1 MPDVDHAVPDEGGK
15 LDWSSDIFFSKQDS
29 QFYVIKTFNCY
40 HLLFVLML
48 PEEVRV
54 DARSLLIKL
63 SLLLILKAG
72 AHILHNSPIII
83 GEKFPY
89 F

>member
-1 MPDVDHAVPDEGGK
+1 MVEDLKPLLVPDVDHAVPDEGGK
-15 LDWSSDIFFSKQDS
+15 LDRSSDIFFSKQDS

-63 SLLLILKAG
+63 SLLLILKVTLT
-72 AHILHNSPIII
+72 IQN
-83 GEKFPY
+83 
-89 F
+89 